1 MDDTLSFRQLD
12 DVKFLRYMAGCKA
25 YATTAGFESV
35 CEAMYPALYREG
47 RKRGNLFRGFLF
59 LPSFLSGDLNAH
71 VHRIG
76 SQCPK
81 MAEATAITTFRIL
94 SQILFFMLYTF

>member
-1 MDDTLSFRQLD
+1 MDDTLSFHQLD

-35 CEAMYPALYREG
+35 CG
-47 RKRGNLFRGFLF
+47 RCILRCIETAGRGNLFRGFLF

-76 SQCPK
+76 SQCP
-81 MAEATAITTFRIL
+81 
-94 SQILFFMLYTF
+94 